1 MPLDPKVQTL
11 LTRVNAQ
18 VAPQSQ
24 PISAAEHRATT
35 LVQAKQSGPLPSVAA
50 LAERTIPGPGGA
62 LPVTIYTPIGDAP
75 FPLLLYFH
83 GGGFVLPGLPHHD
96 YLCRELCNRV
106 SCVVVA
112 VDYRLAPEAPFPAA
126 TDDCLAATRWA
137 AEHALELNSDPA
149 RVAVA
154 GDSSGGALAA
164 VTALRC
170 RDAGGPMLRAQL
182 LLCPLTAYHTPPTPS
197 ALAYAKGYL
206 MTRARLI
213 WYLAQYLTDAEAA
226 HPYAFPLAAPDLR
239 GLPPTLIITAEY
251 DILRDEGERYAARLQ
266 AAGVPTVQSRYPGM
280 IHGFFAMPGLLAQ
293 AQQAMDEAIVWLQ
306 GTLSSTEERP

>member
-35 LVQAKQSGPLPSVAA
+35 LAQAKQSGPLPPVAA
-50 LAERTIPGPGGA
+50 LAKRTIPGPGGA
-62 LPVTIYTPIGDAP
+62 RPVMIYTPIGDAP

-106 SCVVVA
+106 SCVVVV

-137 AEHALELNSDPA
+137 AEHALELNSDPT

-164 VTALRC
+164 VTTLRC
-170 RDAGGPMLRAQL
+170 RDAGG
-182 LLCPLTAYHTPPTPS
+182 
-197 ALAYAKGYL
+197 
-206 MTRARLI
+206 
-213 WYLAQYLTDAEAA
+213 TDAAGTTSPLSA
-226 HPYAFPLAAPDLR
+226 HRISHPTHTLGAGLCQRLSDDAPALDLVS
-239 GLPPTLIITAEY
+239 G
-251 DILRDEGERYAARLQ
+251 
-266 AAGVPTVQSRYPGM
+266 
-280 IHGFFAMPGLLAQ
+280 
-293 AQQAMDEAIVWLQ
+293 AIPD
-306 GTLSSTEERP
+306 RR